1 MMEPTILSCSQT
13 MGSLGSQTKCSTQ
26 YRWIKKRDPDLRD
39 SSFMNCMKCYQC
51 VSYSACS
58 SSHLNA
64 TQPKFIH
71 SALYKIIA
79 KGLYDGTCDCYK
91 TWLWPLVACHG
102 ETILTN
108 SIRPSLWEGAVVQL
122 KRSCALCIRAL
133 FGFVRGSMPWCR
145 AYLSLLELWN
155 RRRITTLQDY
165 VCAAASYTARSML
178 LAPPKDST

>member
-13 MGSLGSQTKCSTQ
+13 MRSLGSQTKRSTQ
-26 YRWIKKRDPDLRD
+26 YRWMKKRDPDLRD
-39 SSFMNCMKCYQC
+39 SSFMNCMKCYLC

-71 SALYKIIA
+71 SGLYKIIA

-91 TWLWPLVACHG
+91 TWLWPLVAWHG

-122 KRSCALCIRAL
+122 KRSQPYASEACLGLYGNRCPGVGHTCACWN
-133 FGFVRGSMPWCR
+133 FGTVGG
-145 AYLSLLELWN
+145 
-155 RRRITTLQDY
+155 
-165 VCAAASYTARSML
+165 
-178 LAPPKDST
+178 